1 MTMLSR
7 RAALIVLA
15 TGCLPP
21 VAVSA
26 QRDKPVH
33 LAILSMTS
41 GLDSVPMRTLKRR
54 LEELGYIEGRTL
66 TLDFRGADGRID
78 QLPDLAARLVA
89 RRPAIVLAFG
99 GAEPVFAARN
109 ATSAIPIVFTIA
121 TDPVADGL
129 VASLARPGGNVTGV
143 SSLNAELDGKR
154 LELIKEVLP
163 AIKRVAVLVNATD
176 RTAAA
181 ARKRAETA
189 AQRLGL
195 QLEGVDIRAP
205 VEIDAA
211 IERARA
217 SAEAAL
223 LLGTPFFYPHLQ
235 RVGALAVK
243 HRLPLMAP
251 WRELPAAGG
260 LMSYGTHVAEM
271 FRRAADMADR
281 ILKGA
286 RPADMPIEQPTTFEL
301 VINAKAAEALGI
313 TLNPALLTRA
323 DTVLR

>member
-1 MTMLSR
+1 MLSR
-7 RAALIVLA
+7 RAALVLLA
-15 TGCLPP
+15 TGCLAPAP
-21 VAVSA
+21 VAA

-33 LAILSMTS
+33 LGILSMTS
-41 GLDSVPMRTLKRR
+41 GLDSVPLRTLKQR
-54 LEELGYIEGRTL
+54 LAALGYVEGRTL
-66 TLDFRGADGRID
+66 TLDFLGGDGRVD

-89 RRPAIVLAFG
+89 RRPAIILAFG
-99 GAEPVFAARN
+99 GVEPVFAVRN
-109 ATSAIPIVFTIA
+109 ATSTTPIVFTIA

-143 SSLNAELDGKR
+143 SSLNAELDAKR

-163 AIKRVAVLVNATD
+163 AVKRVAVLVNATD
-176 RTAAA
+176 RTAAVA
-181 ARKRAETA
+181 WKRAETA
-189 AQRLGL
+189 ARMLGL
-195 QLEGVDIRAP
+195 QLEDIEVRTP

-211 IERARA
+211 IGRART

-243 HRLPLMAP
+243 HRLPLIAP

-260 LMSYGTHVAEM
+260 LMSYGTNVREM
-271 FRRAADMADR
+271 FHRAADMADR
-281 ILKGA
+281 ILRGA
-286 RPADMPIEQPTTFEL
+286 RPADMPVEQPTTFEL
-301 VINAKAAEALGI
+301 VINAKAAEALGVK
-313 TLNPALLTRA
+313 LHPALLTRA